1 MYDRVLGMSSEEV
14 ATRLRRNL
22 LRNYGIKVMF
32 IGVPVLG
39 MRIPRVSVSEFSR
52 HDTDTLYDVLYS
64 NIEQL
69 RPSEI
74 STVYVVADIDH
85 VQIDP
90 VAFFKPLLGEDTVPF
105 PSFLE
110 TGESGFGTLL
120 SREDDTEILN
130 DDESYN
136 SYEPIDS
143 VSTGDIFLED
153 ELQEDELQQV
163 SKEIKQNDDASA
175 LLIPESE
182 VLDRDKTV
190 SVEADNSL
198 PESEVLVELVS
209 QDYIIDDIEDMP
221 DGMEHELGLDATDAI
236 DSVVSST
243 SSVNDSANSGKVH
256 KELREDKVVGKI
268 LNEFAKNSRTKGLA
282 SGRLKTGRRAEVLTK
297 GKRGRYVR
305 YKMPGEKITDIA
317 IAPTV
322 RAAAF
327 HSKDGKIEIRKSDI
341 REKIRRRRI
350 SSLINIVFDTSGSM
364 DEHEKVQITTSV
376 VIALLKDA
384 YQRRDRVSLV
394 TYSGRSA
401 ELVLPF
407 TSSVEAAKRYLENVP
422 FGGTTPMASGMLMG
436 LKTLLKEVK
445 KEPSAVP
452 IMILVTDGT
461 ANSPLNLGGNIRR
474 EILQVCRQISHF
486 HVNMLAVDISE
497 TGSNLV
503 VEVARESNGSY
514 YHPRSLSKEAL
525 YSAIKQERDS
535 KTAFA

>member
-1 MYDRVLGMSSEEV
+1 
-14 ATRLRRNL
+14 
-22 LRNYGIKVMF
+22 MF

-39 MRIPRVSVSEFSR
+39 LRIPRVSVSEFSR

-74 STVYVVADIDH
+74 STVYVIADNDH

-90 VAFFKPLLGEDTVPF
+90 VAFFKPLLGEDTTPA

-110 TGESGFGTLL
+110 TGDSGFANLMSGD
-120 SREDDTEILN
+120 DDTEILT
-130 DDESYN
+130 DDDVLREET
-136 SYEPIDS
+136 EPIDS
-143 VSTGDIFLED
+143 VSTGRIFHQDDI
-153 ELQEDELQQV
+153 
-163 SKEIKQNDDASA
+163 QNDDEQDTEDMQDADVFEF
-175 LLIPESE
+175 LISPSLAQNGHESIGIE
-182 VLDRDKTV
+182 LDT
-190 SVEADNSL
+190 SQVESDLGSD
-198 PESEVLVELVS
+198 VLVELIPR
-209 QDYIIDDIEDMP
+209 DYIIEDREDLP
-221 DGMEHELGLDATDAI
+221 DEVDTG
-236 DSVVSST
+236 SSSRDT
-243 SSVNDSANSGKVH
+243 GKVH
-256 KELREDKVVGKI
+256 KELQEDRVVGKI
-268 LNEFAKNSRTKGLA
+268 LNEFAHKSQKKRLA
-282 SGRLKTGRRAEVLTK
+282 TGRLKSGRRAEVLTK
-297 GKRGRYVR
+297 SKRGRYVR
-305 YKMPGEKITDIA
+305 YRMPGEKITDIA

-327 HSKDGKIEIRKSDI
+327 HAKDGKLEIRKSDI
-341 REKIRRRRI
+341 REKVRRRRI

-364 DEHEKVQITTSV
+364 DEYEKVQITTSV

-422 FGGTTPMASGMLMG
+422 FGGTTPMASGMLTG
-436 LKTLLKEVK
+436 LETLLKEVK

-461 ANSPLNLGGNIRR
+461 ANSPLHLGGNIRR
-474 EILQVCRQISHF
+474 EILQVSRQISQF
-486 HVNMLAVDISE
+486 HVSLLVVDISE
-497 TGSNLV
+497 TGSKMA

-514 YHPRSLSKEAL
+514 YHPMSLSKEAL

>member
-1 MYDRVLGMSSEEV
+1 MSSEEV
-14 ATRLRRNL
+14 ASRLRRNL
-22 LRNYGIKVMF
+22 LRNYGIKVMY

-74 STVYVVADIDH
+74 STVYVVADTDH

-90 VAFFKPLLGEDTVPF
+90 VAFFKPLLGEDTAAV

-120 SREDDTEILN
+120 SADDDTEILT
-130 DDESYN
+130 DDEQYYSN
-136 SYEPIDS
+136 EPIES
-143 VSTGDIFLED
+143 VPTGDMFLED
-153 ELQEDELQQV
+153 DRQEDELQRIPQHEE
-163 SKEIKQNDDASA
+163 KINDDASA

-182 VLDRDKTV
+182 VLDKTESV
-190 SVEADNSL
+190 SVELDTSF
-198 PESEVLVELVS
+198 PESDLDILVELVP
-209 QDYIIDDIEDMP
+209 QDYIIDDVEDMP
-221 DGMEHELGLDATDAI
+221 DGMEGVGLDVPNAA
-236 DSVVSST
+236 DSVVSSP
-243 SSVNDSANSGKVH
+243 SSADSSADSGKVH
-256 KELREDKVVGKI
+256 KELQEDKVVGKI
-268 LNEFAKNSRTKGLA
+268 LNEFAKNSQKKRLA

-327 HSKDGKIEIRKSDI
+327 HAKDGKIDIRKSDI
-341 REKIRRRRI
+341 REKVRRRRI

-422 FGGTTPMASGMLMG
+422 FGGTTPMASGMLTG
-436 LKTLLKEVK
+436 LETLLKEVK

-461 ANSPLNLGGNIRR
+461 ANSPLHLGGNIRR
-474 EILQVCRQISHF
+474 EILQVCRQIAQF
-486 HVNMLAVDISE
+486 HVNMLVVDISE
-497 TGSNLV
+497 TGSKLV

-514 YHPRSLSKEAL
+514 YHPRSLSREAL

>member
-1 MYDRVLGMSSEEV
+1 
-14 ATRLRRNL
+14 
-22 LRNYGIKVMF
+22 MF

-39 MRIPRVSVSEFSR
+39 LRIPRVSVSEFSR

-74 STVYVVADIDH
+74 STVYVIADNDH

-90 VAFFKPLLGEDTVPF
+90 VAFFKPLLGEDTIPA

-110 TGESGFGTLL
+110 TGESGFANLM
-120 SREDDTEILN
+120 SEDDDTEILTEYDVLREENEPIDAVSTGSVFHQDDVQN
-130 DDESYN
+130 DDEQ
-136 SYEPIDS
+136 E
-143 VSTGDIFLED
+143 LED
-153 ELQEDELQQV
+153 TQDAEVFEFLISPSLAQNGHESIVIELDTSQV
-163 SKEIKQNDDASA
+163 
-175 LLIPESE
+175 ESD
-182 VLDRDKTV
+182 LGSD
-190 SVEADNSL
+190 
-198 PESEVLVELVS
+198 VLVELIPR
-209 QDYIIDDIEDMP
+209 DYIIDDSEDMP
-221 DGMEHELGLDATDAI
+221 DEVDTE
-236 DSVVSST
+236 SSSPDT
-243 SSVNDSANSGKVH
+243 GKVH
-256 KELREDKVVGKI
+256 KELQEDRVVGKI
-268 LNEFAKNSRTKGLA
+268 LNEFAHKSQKKRLA
-282 SGRLKTGRRAEVLTK
+282 TGRLKSGRRAEVLTK
-297 GKRGRYVR
+297 SKRGRYVR
-305 YKMPGEKITDIA
+305 YRMPGEKITDIA

-327 HSKDGKIEIRKSDI
+327 HAKDGKLEIRKSDI
-341 REKIRRRRI
+341 REKVRRRRI

-364 DEHEKVQITTSV
+364 DEYEKVQITTSV

-422 FGGTTPMASGMLMG
+422 FGGTTPMASGMLTG
-436 LKTLLKEVK
+436 LETLLKEVK

-461 ANSPLNLGGNIRR
+461 ANSPLHLGGNIRR
-474 EILQVCRQISHF
+474 EILQVSRQISQF
-486 HVNMLAVDISE
+486 HVSLLVVDISE
-497 TGSNLV
+497 TGSKMA

-525 YSAIKQERDS
+525 YSAIRQERDS